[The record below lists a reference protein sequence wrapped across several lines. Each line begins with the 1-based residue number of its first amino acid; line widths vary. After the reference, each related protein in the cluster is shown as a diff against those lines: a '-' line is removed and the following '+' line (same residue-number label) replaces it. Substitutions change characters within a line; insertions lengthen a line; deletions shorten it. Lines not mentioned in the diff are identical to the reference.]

1 MAFLNKNNTFYNI
14 SVDKLPI
21 YTITIDPEYAE
32 GEQDLGIEA
41 IAFTSKPAIQ
51 VKGMAFEQQSKPKFF
66 KDALKYRITAPA
78 MIPMEIYRKDE
89 DTDEEYMVKFT
100 VEEIDAM
107 HSKFMQ
113 QLVNSAKF
121 NLEHNEEKKVPAY
134 ILEAWLVDK
143 PQLDKAYT
151 TYGIEV
157 PAGTLMLTAQIT
169 DIDYYNKLVQE
180 DQVGFSVEGFMGMK
194 LKSKYNMNLPDGEH
208 LIEGKIYV
216 VKDGNVVE
224 IKEQEEEKLEKQEE
238 EEMALNDTVLEI
250 EEEEEEKQE
259 VEAAVDPVVDADAI
273 KAIVEPMVTEK
284 INQVLAIVAE
294 LKTMID
300 ESMADKE
307 EVEAVEMD
315 AKTRLSQQFTKLY
328 SLYNSNK

>member
-1 MAFLNKNNTFYNI
+1 MTE
-14 SVDKLPI
+14 LPI

-32 GEQDLGIEA
+32 GGEDLGIEA
-41 IAFTSKPAIQ
+41 IAFTSKPAIK
-51 VKGMAFEQQSKPKFF
+51 VKGMAFNQQTKALAFR
-66 KDALKYRITAPA
+66 DGLKYRITAPA
-78 MIPMEIYRKDE
+78 MIPMEIYRRDD

-143 PQLDKAYT
+143 PELDKAYT

-169 DIDYYNKLVQE
+169 DIEYYNKLVEE
-180 DQVGFSVEGFMGMK
+180 DQVGFSIEGFMGMK
-194 LKSKYNMNLPDGEH
+194 LKSKYNMQLPDGEH

-216 VKDGNVVE
+216 VKDGQVVE
-224 IKEQEEEKLEKQEE
+224 IKEEEKVEEEVAMAETVVEE
-238 EEMALNDTVLEI
+238 EEVV
-250 EEEEEEKQE
+250 EEETM
-259 VEAAVDPVVDADAI
+259 AVDPAMDAEAVL
-273 KAIVEPMVTEK
+273 AIVQPMIAEQ
-284 INQVLAIVAE
+284 INSVLAIVAE
-294 LKTMID
+294 LKSQLEEALGAET
-300 ESMADKE
+300 
-307 EVEAVEMD
+307 EVEEETVAID
-315 AKTRLSQQFTKLY
+315 AKTMLAENLRKFNQF
-328 SLYNSNK
+328 NSK

>member
-1 MAFLNKNNTFYNI
+1 MTE
-14 SVDKLPI
+14 LPI

-32 GEQDLGIEA
+32 GGEDLGIEA
-41 IAFTSKPAIQ
+41 IAFTSKPAIK
-51 VKGMAFEQQSKPKFF
+51 VKGMAFNQQTKALAF

-78 MIPMEIYRKDE
+78 MIPMEIYRRDD

-143 PQLDKAYT
+143 PELDKAYT

-169 DIDYYNKLVQE
+169 DIEYYNKLVEE
-180 DQVGFSVEGFMGMK
+180 DQVGFSIEGFMGMK
-194 LKSKYNMNLPDGEH
+194 LKSKYNMQLPDGEH

-216 VKDGNVVE
+216 VKDGQVV
-224 IKEQEEEKLEKQEE
+224 KFKEEEKVEETIPEEEVAMAETVVEE
-238 EEMALNDTVLEI
+238 EEVV
-250 EEEEEEKQE
+250 EEETM
-259 VEAAVDPVVDADAI
+259 AVDPAMDAEAVL
-273 KAIVEPMVTEK
+273 AIVQPMIAEQ
-284 INQVLAIVAE
+284 INSVLAIVAE
-294 LKTMID
+294 LK
-300 ESMADKE
+300 SQLE
-307 EVEAVEMD
+307 EALGAETEEEEETIEID
-315 AKTRLSQQFTKLY
+315 AKTMLAENIRKFNQF
-328 SLYNSNK
+328 NSK